1 MTVNYNFHAV
11 AHAFALSEKHDLNAS
26 ERILLIS
33 IGRMYNNDRNAAW
46 PSIGKLATMTGLG
59 ETSVKKY
66 LRSLDDKGLIV
77 RDKDKSEGKRY
88 THNLFRFP
96 GYTPSA
102 EKRSGTLGSTARFD
116 PIGTGSAPQ
125 TAGYFT

>member
-66 LRSLDDKGLIV
+66 LGVLEKKHLIV
-77 RDKDKSEGKRY
+77 RDKDKGEGKKY
-88 THNLFRFP
+88 THNVYRFP
-96 GYTPSA
+96 GYTSKPSA
-102 EKRSGTLGSTARFD
+102 GQAGTFSYQSPGQ
-116 PIGTGSAPQ
+116 PQ
-125 TAGYFT
+125 EAGYFT

>member
-26 ERILLIS
+26 ERILLIC

-46 PSIGKLATMTGLG
+46 PSIEKLATMTGLG

-66 LRSLDDKGLIV
+66 LKSLDDKGLIV
-77 RDKDKSEGKRY
+77 RDKEKSEGKKY
-88 THNLFRFP
+88 THNVFRFP
-96 GYTPSA
+96 GYKPTRTVQKAGTFTYGTPQ
-102 EKRSGTLGSTARFD
+102 E
-116 PIGTGSAPQ
+116 
-125 TAGYFT
+125 AGFFT